1 MLVQMT
7 FSEIM
12 ARTEMYQ
19 GHALCSKCG
28 DPVGPL
34 SLDELQAMMSGR
46 YGDVL
51 CFSCEDFPP
60 QPVQLASAKLRRVLL
75 DLFKLRNPVDLPLHA
90 YPYWSNERFDTALQ
104 LTQSFMWCFWQLTP
118 DDERWKLSRVKMS
131 PKEAQIYKD
140 CFLMF
145 PVEA

>member
-7 FSEIM
+7 FSEVM
-12 ARTEMYQ
+12 ARTQLYQ

-34 SLDELQAMMSGR
+34 GLDELQAMMSGK

-51 CFSCEDFPP
+51 CFNCEDFPP
-60 QPVQLASAKLRRVLL
+60 QPFHLASAKLRTTLL
-75 DLFKLRNPVDLPLHA
+75 KLFSLVNPIDLPLHA
-90 YPYWSNERFDTALQ
+90 YPYWTNERLDTALQ
-104 LTQSFMWCFWQLTP
+104 LTQNFGWCFWQLTP
-118 DDERWKLSRVKMS
+118 DEGHWRLSRVRLAA
-131 PKEAQIYKD
+131 KEAQIYKD

-145 PVEA
+145 PVEV